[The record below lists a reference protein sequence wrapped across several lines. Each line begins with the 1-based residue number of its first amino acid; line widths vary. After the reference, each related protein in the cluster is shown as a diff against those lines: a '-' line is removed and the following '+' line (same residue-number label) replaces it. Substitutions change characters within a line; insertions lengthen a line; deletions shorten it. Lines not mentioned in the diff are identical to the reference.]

1 MDASQLLL
9 GTQRDPP
16 PYFAGRGDELGA
28 LRKRLRRLC
37 ETGDPRGGMSLV
49 VGVPGVGKTQLGR
62 VFAEQAA
69 TREAPA
75 QVRWLEVDTVL
86 LESEVD
92 LFLGMGQALEAEGA
106 FREAADLHSKRT
118 GHNLG
123 VGAIKGERTREH
135 VRHTGNLPALL
146 SASKAAGAWHGQ
158 ALVIVVDELQTIDPA
173 GMKALRVLHQGAHG
187 CPMLVVGIGLQHTP
201 QVLAN
206 PRDGSAGISRVAQTI
221 HLSALSA
228 AEAWEAIDK
237 NMQALSRKLPE
248 PCVAALAEASCGFPQ
263 HIHGYLE
270 AAVAAIAKHG
280 ELAVGAPLDEALA
293 LGDDVRKAYY
303 NSRLSMMTNQNAVL
317 PIVQIMLEQ
326 NRNVLW
332 QEEAA
337 QAINNASFDGEET
350 VRQAIA
356 HGVLTLESGGVSFG
370 VPSFRSHMNDLLR
383 ARQTVGTPPVA
394 DAQAHLAR
402 SIP

>member
-1 MDASQLLL
+1 MDDSRPVEL

-16 PYFAGRGDELGA
+16 PYFAGRGEELA
-28 LRKRLRRLC
+28 AMRKRLRRLC

-62 VFAEQAA
+62 AFAEHAA

-75 QVRWLEVDTVL
+75 EVRWLEVDTVL
-86 LESEVD
+86 LESEID
-92 LFLGMGQALEAEGA
+92 LFLGLGQALEAESA
-106 FREAADLHSKRT
+106 FREAADVHSKST

-123 VGAIKGERTREH
+123 VGVIKGGRTREH

-146 SASKAAGAWHGQ
+146 RASKAAGAWHGR

-187 CPMLVVGIGLQHTP
+187 CPLLVVGIGLQHTP

-221 HLSALSA
+221 HLGALPA
-228 AEAWEAIDK
+228 EEAWEAIDK
-237 NMQALSRKLPE
+237 NMQALGHALAE

-270 AAVAAIAKHG
+270 GAVAVIAEHG

-293 LGDDVRKAYY
+293 RGDNARKAYY
-303 NSRLSMMTNQNAVL
+303 DTRLSMMTNQNAVL
-317 PIVQIMLEQ
+317 PVVRAMLEQ

-332 QEEAA
+332 QEEAV
-337 QAINNASFDGEET
+337 QAINDASFDGEET

-356 HGVLTLESGGVSFG
+356 HGVLTLEGGGVSFG
-370 VPSFRSHMNDLLR
+370 IPSFRSHMNDLLR
-383 ARQTVGTPPVA
+383 MRQTVGTP
-394 DAQAHLAR
+394 AHGPPPSAP
-402 SIP
+402 S

>member
-1 MDASQLLL
+1 MDAFRPVL

-62 VFAEQAA
+62 TFAEQAA

-75 QVRWLEVDTVL
+75 KVRWLEVDAVL
-86 LESEVD
+86 LESEID
-92 LFLGMGQALEAEGA
+92 LFLGMGQALEAESA
-106 FREAADLHSKRT
+106 FREAADLHSKST
-118 GHNLG
+118 GHNPG
-123 VGAIKGERTREH
+123 VGAINGRGRTQEH

-146 SASKAAGAWHGQ
+146 RASKAAGAWDGE
-158 ALVIVVDELQTIDPA
+158 ALVVVVDELQTIDPA

-221 HLSALSA
+221 HLGALSA

-237 NMQALSRKLPE
+237 NMQALGHGLSE

-270 AAVAAIAKHG
+270 GAVAAIAEHG
-280 ELAVGAPLDEALA
+280 ELAVGAPLDDALA
-293 LGDDVRKAYY
+293 RGDNARKAYY
-303 NSRLSMMTNQNAVL
+303 DTRLSMMTNQNAVL
-317 PIVQIMLEQ
+317 PVVRAMREQ
-326 NRNVLW
+326 TRNVLW
-332 QEEAA
+332 QEEAV
-337 QAINNASFDGEET
+337 QAINAASFDGEET

-356 HGVLTLESGGVSFG
+356 HGVLTLEGGGVSFG
-370 VPSFRSHMNDLLR
+370 IPSFRSHMNDLLR
-383 ARQTVGTPPVA
+383 QRQTVGTP
-394 DAQAHLAR
+394 AHGRPPSA
-402 SIP
+402 SS